1 MLGCKGQA
9 VDALW
14 FYEPPSW
21 TGGSGC
27 CWPSVAQFSRPA
39 TSASNGQVSRSER
52 HFSTVNISPR
62 KYWQCIPSCR
72 QMCLGNKR
80 LLVVSVLSSSRFSSL
95 QIGSSMSEGN
105 RFCVNKAPPT
115 GCADHGSL
123 LLQLHLRNIL
133 QNHTSYNTVSR
144 ALWWVQ
150 FSLSWTDLSHMPLSN
165 RLIYNQSA
173 PLDLLSGSVV
183 NEEHLS
189 LKP

>member
-1 MLGCKGQA
+1 MLGCKGRA

-27 CWPSVAQFSRPA
+27 CWPLVAQFSRPA
-39 TSASNGQVSRSER
+39 TSASNCQVSRSER
-52 HFSTVNISPR
+52 HFSTVNLSPH

-72 QMCLGNKR
+72 QMCLGKKETFCWWC
-80 LLVVSVLSSSRFSSL
+80 SVILQFF
-95 QIGSSMSEGN
+95 QIGSSMAEGN

-150 FSLSWTDLSHMPLSN
+150 FSFSWTDLSHMPLSN
-165 RLIYNQSA
+165 LLIYNQSA
-173 PLDLLSGSVV
+173 LLDLLSGFVV